1 LLLRAQAKLGISPTQ
16 FNVLAQ
22 LAEHWWDADKY
33 PYPAKDT
40 IARRMG
46 KSPRQVQ
53 RYITELEKAGL
64 IKRIERFSGRKSQ
77 INNGYAFDGLIK
89 KLKAIEPEFTKAANL
104 KKQKVKKLETAA
116 VS

>member
-1 LLLRAQAKLGISPTQ
+1 LLRAQGKLRISPAQ

-22 LAEHWWDADKY
+22 LCEHWWEADKY

-53 RYITELEKAGL
+53 RYITELEDAGF
-64 IKRIERFSGRKSQ
+64 IKRVKRFNGKKSQ
-77 INNGYAFDGLIK
+77 VNNGYLFAGLIK
-89 KLKAIEPEFTKAANL
+89 KLKDIEPEFSKEVEL
-104 KKQKVKKLETAA
+104 KKLRKKRLETAKA
-116 VS
+116 S

>member
-1 LLLRAQAKLGISPTQ
+1 
-16 FNVLAQ
+16 VQ

-77 INNGYAFDGLIK
+77 INNGYSFDGLIG
-89 KLKAIEPEFTKAANL
+89 KLKAIEPEFTRAANL
-104 KKQKVKKLETAA
+104 KRQKVKKLETAVA
-116 VS
+116 G